1 MITKEQVN
9 EMITKHFG
17 NVKNQD
23 EFLNELFENNNVLLK
38 SRMEDGCGNLVTD
51 LSTAFDLS
59 LTVNDLMGESF
70 FVSLKNS
77 NNDVD
82 YNGVSFYYYNKIDSD
97 NNLIFHCRSKGLDS
111 VFQIDSFNKSLSYD
125 YDLSI
130 SKINELITTE
140 NSLKSLSKYFK

>member
-1 MITKEQVN
+1 MITKEKVN

-17 NVKNQD
+17 NVKNKD

-77 NNDVD
+77 NNDDD

-97 NNLIFHCRSKGLDS
+97 NNLIFHFSLE
-111 VFQIDSFNKSLSYD
+111 NKM
-125 YDLSI
+125 
-130 SKINELITTE
+130 KPA
-140 NSLKSLSKYFK
+140 F